1 LSQLSSIKSSLA
13 KNYKMSP
20 LLCTIFN
27 FVLNYVLL
35 FLKQHVGLSTSYFYN
50 KVDDKVFATRNG
62 VFLEKEF
69 LSKEV
74 SESNVQ
80 LEEI

>member
-1 LSQLSSIKSSLA
+1 MWGYQLVI
-13 KNYKMSP
+13 
-20 LLCTIFN
+20 
-27 FVLNYVLL
+27 
-35 FLKQHVGLSTSYFYN
+35 FYN
-50 KVDDKVFATRNG
+50 KVDDKVFATCNG

-74 SESNVQ
+74 SESIVQ